1 VSFFQPVNA
10 YFMRRMAR
18 WRHRG
23 DRIQPASTR
32 IALLKERQEDSMKHV
47 IRRSLV
53 TITTAGALTLLGGL
67 ATTSANAATTSANAA
82 TTSANAA
89 TASAHVTAAPSQSPR
104 SLGFCLTHWQDN
116 NGNDLPYATFTC
128 LVTGDTVWQGF
139 AQCTDDT
146 VYFTRE
152 HTGAGN
158 DQINCPPGY
167 VVINAGVNFLN

>member
-18 WRHRG
+18 RQHRS

-32 IALLKERQEDSMKHV
+32 IRLTQRSQEDPMKHV

-67 ATTSANAATTSANAA
+67 ATAFANAATTSANAA
-82 TTSANAA
+82 TASAHVT

-128 LVTGDTVWQGF
+128 LVTGDSVWQGF

>member
-1 VSFFQPVNA
+1 
-10 YFMRRMAR
+10 
-18 WRHRG
+18 
-23 DRIQPASTR
+23 
-32 IALLKERQEDSMKHV
+32 MKHV
-47 IRRSLV
+47 IQRSLV

-67 ATTSANAATTSANAA
+67 ATASANAATTSANAA

-158 DQINCPPGY
+158 DQINCPPCY